1 MKARLVKDTVCP
13 MCGSATSKQTIS
25 NNLEATKLI
34 WELTLMVTL
43 RNVYG
48 FGNKRMMKFFDD
60 FHETQKWFEN
70 KSKLTDTKRDEY
82 SDIDTTIITISHLK
96 EKWHI
101 LNADNPKPAPQSAA
115 PTTRLSNPHWLS
127 APTAAT
133 GTSTTPFA
141 VNADITADA
150 RPS

>member
-1 MKARLVKDTVCP
+1 MKARLVKDTICP
-13 MCGSATSKQTIS
+13 MCGSATSNQTIS
-25 NNLEATKLI
+25 NNLEATKMI

-82 SDIDTTIITISHLK
+82 SDIDTTIIKMLEMLEGVDYK
-96 EKWHI
+96 DI
-101 LNADNPKPAPQSAA
+101 LNMDGIIINGKD
-115 PTTRLSNPHWLS
+115 LLKIVDKMSNDRKEGYKHE
-127 APTAAT
+127 
-133 GTSTTPFA
+133 
-141 VNADITADA
+141 
-150 RPS
+150 

>member
-1 MKARLVKDTVCP
+1 MKARLVKDTICP

-25 NNLEATKLI
+25 NNLEATKMI

-60 FHETQKWFEN
+60 FRNVQKWFEN

-82 SDIDTTIITISHLK
+82 SDIDTAIIKMLEMLEGIDYK
-96 EKWHI
+96 EI
-101 LNADNPKPAPQSAA
+101 LNMDGIIINGKDLLKIAEKMSSDRKGGYK
-115 PTTRLSNPHWLS
+115 HE
-127 APTAAT
+127 
-133 GTSTTPFA
+133 
-141 VNADITADA
+141 
-150 RPS
+150 

>member
-13 MCGSATSKQTIS
+13 MCGSTTSKQIIS
-25 NNLEATKLI
+25 NNLEATKMI

-60 FHETQKWFEN
+60 FRNVQKWFEN

-82 SDIDTTIITISHLK
+82 SDIDTTIIKMLEMLEGVDYK
-96 EKWHI
+96 EI
-101 LNADNPKPAPQSAA
+101 LNMDGIIINGKDLLKIVDKMADDRKEGYK
-115 PTTRLSNPHWLS
+115 HE
-127 APTAAT
+127 
-133 GTSTTPFA
+133 
-141 VNADITADA
+141 
-150 RPS
+150 

>member
-13 MCGSATSKQTIS
+13 MCGSATSKKTIS
-25 NNLEATKLI
+25 NNLEATKMI

-60 FHETQKWFEN
+60 FRNVQKWFEN

-82 SDIDTTIITISHLK
+82 SDIDTTIIKMLEMLEGVDYK
-96 EKWHI
+96 DI
-101 LNADNPKPAPQSAA
+101 LNMDGIIINGKDLLKIVDKMADDRKEGYK
-115 PTTRLSNPHWLS
+115 HE
-127 APTAAT
+127 
-133 GTSTTPFA
+133 
-141 VNADITADA
+141 
-150 RPS
+150 

>member
-60 FHETQKWFEN
+60 FRNVQKWFEN
-70 KSKLTDTKRDEY
+70 KSTLTDTKRDEY
-82 SDIDTTIITISHLK
+82 SDIDTTIIKMLEMLEGVDYK
-96 EKWHI
+96 DI
-101 LNADNPKPAPQSAA
+101 LNMDGIIINGKDLLKIVDKMADDRKEGYK
-115 PTTRLSNPHWLS
+115 HE
-127 APTAAT
+127 
-133 GTSTTPFA
+133 
-141 VNADITADA
+141 
-150 RPS
+150 

>member
-25 NNLEATKLI
+25 NNLEATKMI

-60 FHETQKWFEN
+60 FRNVQKWFEN

-82 SDIDTTIITISHLK
+82 SDIDTTIIKMLEMLEGVDYK
-96 EKWHI
+96 EI
-101 LNADNPKPAPQSAA
+101 LNVDGIIINGKDLLKIVDKMVDD
-115 PTTRLSNPHWLS
+115 RKEGYKHE
-127 APTAAT
+127 
-133 GTSTTPFA
+133 
-141 VNADITADA
+141 
-150 RPS
+150 

>member
-13 MCGSATSKQTIS
+13 MCGSATSKQIIS

-60 FHETQKWFEN
+60 FHETQKWFEE
-70 KSKLTDTKRDEY
+70 KSKLTDTSHDKY
-82 SDIDTTIITISHLK
+82 SNMDTVIIQMMNMLDGIDYK
-96 EKWHI
+96 DI
-101 LNADNPKPAPQSAA
+101 LNLDGIVINGKDLVKIAEKISRDRKEGYK
-115 PTTRLSNPHWLS
+115 H
-127 APTAAT
+127 
-133 GTSTTPFA
+133 
-141 VNADITADA
+141 D
-150 RPS
+150 

>member
-60 FHETQKWFEN
+60 FHETQKWFEE
-70 KSKLTDTKRDEY
+70 KSKLTDTNRDKY
-82 SDIDTTIITISHLK
+82 SNMDTVIIQMMNMLDGIDYK
-96 EKWHI
+96 DI
-101 LNADNPKPAPQSAA
+101 LNLDGIVINGKDLVKIAEKISSDRKEGYK
-115 PTTRLSNPHWLS
+115 HE
-127 APTAAT
+127 
-133 GTSTTPFA
+133 
-141 VNADITADA
+141 
-150 RPS
+150 

>member
-25 NNLEATKLI
+25 NNLDATKMI

-60 FHETQKWFEN
+60 FHETQKWFEE
-70 KSKLTDTKRDEY
+70 KSKLTDTNRDKY
-82 SDIDTTIITISHLK
+82 SNMDTVIIQMMNMLDGIDYK
-96 EKWHI
+96 DI
-101 LNADNPKPAPQSAA
+101 LNLDGIVINGKDLVKIAEKISSDRKEGYK
-115 PTTRLSNPHWLS
+115 HE
-127 APTAAT
+127 
-133 GTSTTPFA
+133 
-141 VNADITADA
+141 
-150 RPS
+150 

>member
-25 NNLEATKLI
+25 NNLEATKMI

-48 FGNKRMMKFFDD
+48 FGNKRMMKFFDG
-60 FHETQKWFEN
+60 FHETQKWFDN

-82 SDIDTTIITISHLK
+82 SDIDTTIIKMLEMLEGVDYK
-96 EKWHI
+96 EI
-101 LNADNPKPAPQSAA
+101 LNMDGIIINGKDLLKIADKM
-115 PTTRLSNPHWLS
+115 
-127 APTAAT
+127 
-133 GTSTTPFA
+133 
-141 VNADITADA
+141 ADD
-150 RPS
+150 RKEGYKHE

>member
-1 MKARLVKDTVCP
+1 MKARLVKDTICP

-25 NNLEATKLI
+25 NNLEATKMI

-60 FHETQKWFEN
+60 FRNVQKWFEN

-82 SDIDTTIITISHLK
+82 SDIDTTIIKMMEMLEGVDYK
-96 EKWHI
+96 DI
-101 LNADNPKPAPQSAA
+101 LNMDGIIINGKDLLKIVDKMVDD
-115 PTTRLSNPHWLS
+115 RKEGYKHE
-127 APTAAT
+127 
-133 GTSTTPFA
+133 
-141 VNADITADA
+141 
-150 RPS
+150 

>member
-60 FHETQKWFEN
+60 FHETQKWFEE
-70 KSKLTDTKRDEY
+70 KSKLTDTSRDKY
-82 SDIDTTIITISHLK
+82 SNMDTVIIQMMNMLDGIDYK
-96 EKWHI
+96 DI
-101 LNADNPKPAPQSAA
+101 LNLDGIVINGKDLVKIAEKISSDRKEGYK
-115 PTTRLSNPHWLS
+115 HE
-127 APTAAT
+127 
-133 GTSTTPFA
+133 
-141 VNADITADA
+141 
-150 RPS
+150 

>member
-13 MCGSATSKQTIS
+13 MCGSATSKQIIS

-60 FHETQKWFEN
+60 FHETQKWFEE
-70 KSKLTDTKRDEY
+70 KSKLTDNNRDKY
-82 SDIDTTIITISHLK
+82 SNMDTVIIQMMNMLDGIDYK
-96 EKWHI
+96 DI
-101 LNADNPKPAPQSAA
+101 LNLDGIVINGKDLVKIAEKISSDRKEGYK
-115 PTTRLSNPHWLS
+115 HE
-127 APTAAT
+127 
-133 GTSTTPFA
+133 
-141 VNADITADA
+141 
-150 RPS
+150 

>member
-13 MCGSATSKQTIS
+13 MCGSATSKQIIS

-60 FHETQKWFEN
+60 FHETQKWFEE
-70 KSKLTDTKRDEY
+70 KSKLTDTNRDKY
-82 SDIDTTIITISHLK
+82 SNMDTVIIQMMNMLDGIDYK
-96 EKWHI
+96 DI
-101 LNADNPKPAPQSAA
+101 LNLDGIVINGKDLVKIAKKISSDRKEGYK
-115 PTTRLSNPHWLS
+115 HE
-127 APTAAT
+127 
-133 GTSTTPFA
+133 
-141 VNADITADA
+141 
-150 RPS
+150 